1 MPDHPHPASV
11 TPSRSPAISESPPG
25 RPLRAAGQRSGARR
39 CTPSPAAN
47 VESTRQGTRRLQRYI
62 SGTLRA
68 HQQVRGA
75 GQVSPS
81 RAARGAIA
89 TDGGAATANPPTGRH
104 DPGAARAVA
113 KTAGWRMTPSSA
125 FPADTGHTAPGA
137 STRGSVHH
145 QRGRRSTRKPDLT
158 AHVEPEHAA
167 GTAPSVAVR
176 KTADGAHRPSW
187 GTDPVRY
194 TSVDTA
200 TQRPPARQGDTS
212 RDSEETARI
221 AENSQLA
228 DRFPGCGRCWVRT
241 NEGLADGFTDRSP
254 PTRATRH

>member
-1 MPDHPHPASV
+1 MARFDLVDPRVRLAIAQWPPDA
-11 TPSRSPAISESPPG
+11 
-25 RPLRAAGQRSGARR
+25 RSGARR

-62 SGTLRA
+62 SGTFARSPA
-68 HQQVRGA
+68 GTRA
-75 GQVSPS
+75 GQVSPR

-89 TDGGAATANPPTGRH
+89 TDDGAGTANPPTGRRG
-104 DPGAARAVA
+104 PGAARAGA

-137 STRGSVHH
+137 SNRGSARH

-176 KTADGAHRPSW
+176 KNSRRCAPTVLGHGSRPLYVGGHR
-187 GTDPVRY
+187 
-194 TSVDTA
+194 DTA
-200 TQRPPARQGDTS
+200 PPS
-212 RDSEETARI
+212 
-221 AENSQLA
+221 
-228 DRFPGCGRCWVRT
+228 
-241 NEGLADGFTDRSP
+241 
-254 PTRATRH
+254 ATR

>member
-11 TPSRSPAISESPPG
+11 TPSRSPAISESPPPG

-62 SGTLRA
+62 SGTFARSPA
-68 HQQVRGA
+68 GTRA

-89 TDGGAATANPPTGRH
+89 TDDGAGTANPPTGRRG
-104 DPGAARAVA
+104 PGAARAGA

-137 STRGSVHH
+137 SNRGSARH

-167 GTAPSVAVR
+167 GTARPWPSVKQPTVR
-176 KTADGAHRPSW
+176 TDRP
-187 GTDPVRY
+187 G
-194 TSVDTA
+194 
-200 TQRPPARQGDTS
+200 
-212 RDSEETARI
+212 ARI
-221 AENSQLA
+221 PSAIRPWTPRHSAPQRDKVTHHGTEKNGPHS
-228 DRFPGCGRCWVRT
+228 REFPASGPFPQVVAGV
-241 NEGLADGFTDRSP
+241 GFE
-254 PTRATRH
+254 PT

>member
-11 TPSRSPAISESPPG
+11 TPSRSPAISESPPPG

-62 SGTLRA
+62 SGTFARSPA
-68 HQQVRGA
+68 GTRA

-89 TDGGAATANPPTGRH
+89 TDDGAGTANPPTGRRG
-104 DPGAARAVA
+104 PGAARAGA

-137 STRGSVHH
+137 SNRGSARH

-212 RDSEETARI
+212 RDREKRPA
-221 AENSQLA
+221 
-228 DRFPGCGRCWVRT
+228 
-241 NEGLADGFTDRSP
+241 
-254 PTRATRH
+254 

>member
-1 MPDHPHPASV
+1 
-11 TPSRSPAISESPPG
+11 
-25 RPLRAAGQRSGARR
+25 
-39 CTPSPAAN
+39 
-47 VESTRQGTRRLQRYI
+47 
-62 SGTLRA
+62 
-68 HQQVRGA
+68 
-75 GQVSPS
+75 
-81 RAARGAIA
+81 
-89 TDGGAATANPPTGRH
+89 
-104 DPGAARAVA
+104 
-113 KTAGWRMTPSSA
+113 MTPSSA

-137 STRGSVHH
+137 SNRGSARH

-212 RDSEETARI
+212 RDREKTARI
-221 AENSQLA
+221 AENSQPAGRFRRVWQVLGSNQRRLSRRFYSPSLLSKAHAADQHIRRSRHDRGPRPSAMRPWASGLVHGRGRKTHGRGRWERLRRPYARLCASDLA
-228 DRFPGCGRCWVRT
+228 FQDACSLSSSPSSPGSDSGRVSWV
-241 NEGLADGFTDRSP
+241 P
-254 PTRATRH
+254 RASVIRLFAASA

>member
-1 MPDHPHPASV
+1 
-11 TPSRSPAISESPPG
+11 
-25 RPLRAAGQRSGARR
+25 
-39 CTPSPAAN
+39 
-47 VESTRQGTRRLQRYI
+47 
-62 SGTLRA
+62 
-68 HQQVRGA
+68 
-75 GQVSPS
+75 
-81 RAARGAIA
+81 
-89 TDGGAATANPPTGRH
+89 
-104 DPGAARAVA
+104 
-113 KTAGWRMTPSSA
+113 MTPSSA

-137 STRGSVHH
+137 SNRGSARH

-212 RDSEETARI
+212 RDREKTARI
-221 AENSQLA
+221 AENSQPAGRFRRWWQVLGSNQRRLSRRFYSPSLLSEVHAADQHIRRSRRDPGPRAVRYASVGIGLGPRTGAEKPTDGGGGSGYA
-228 DRFPGCGRCWVRT
+228 DRPPGFVPLTWHFRMPARCRHLPRHRVRTRAGCPGCRGRR
-241 NEGLADGFTDRSP
+241 
-254 PTRATRH
+254 

>member
-1 MPDHPHPASV
+1 
-11 TPSRSPAISESPPG
+11 
-25 RPLRAAGQRSGARR
+25 
-39 CTPSPAAN
+39 
-47 VESTRQGTRRLQRYI
+47 
-62 SGTLRA
+62 
-68 HQQVRGA
+68 
-75 GQVSPS
+75 
-81 RAARGAIA
+81 
-89 TDGGAATANPPTGRH
+89 
-104 DPGAARAVA
+104 
-113 KTAGWRMTPSSA
+113 MTPSSA

-137 STRGSVHH
+137 SNRGSARH

-212 RDSEETARI
+212 RDREKTARI
-221 AENSQLA
+221 AENSQPAGRFRSVWQVLGSNQRRLSRRFYSPSLLPEVHAA
-228 DRFPGCGRCWVRT
+228 DQHIRRSRRHPAPPPSAMRPCAPGLVHGRGRKKPRTGVMGAVTLTVRPGYVPLTWHFRMPARCGHLPRHR
-241 NEGLADGFTDRSP
+241 
-254 PTRATRH
+254 TRAGCLVF